1 MERDIIGWS
10 WPDVRLHLQDEQ
22 RSGTGVF
29 EEMSEQFYPG
39 EPVWWEDQLFLTGY
53 TGAPVKAIFVM
64 KRKAKVKD
72 TGIAVLMRS
81 GEWRPKWVAA
91 RNVKARSV

>member
-10 WPDVRLHLQDEQ
+10 WQDWLPHVIESIEQ
-22 RSGTGVF
+22 GDF
-29 EEMSEQFYPG
+29 EMSEQFYQG

>member
-10 WPDVRLHLQDEQ
+10 WQDWLPHVIESIEQ
-22 RSGTGVF
+22 GEF
-29 EEMSEQFYPG
+29 EMNEQFYQG

-72 TGIAVLMRS
+72 TGIAVQMRD
-81 GEWRPKWVAA
+81 GRWLPKWVAA